1 MTRAE
6 YNTTRVIPERKKA
19 TRNSKRS
26 IDAFIKNVR
35 ERIAIEH
42 PEALSRFDNELSV
55 RLMVLYFYFT
65 KYITSRWNVDGMFCA
80 TLVADK
86 NKITYTDNLLDD
98 SKDFTWLRKIATEKL
113 MNTARKD

>member
-6 YNTTRVIPERKKA
+6 YNTTRVIHKRKSA
-19 TRNSKRS
+19 TKNSKRS
-26 IDAFIKNVR
+26 IDAFIRNVR
-35 ERIAIEH
+35 ERTAIEH

-55 RLMVLYFYFT
+55 RLMILYFYFT
-65 KYITSRWNVDGMFCA
+65 KYITSRWDVSGMFCA
-80 TLVADK
+80 TLASDG

-98 SKDFTWLRKIATEKL
+98 SKDFMWLRKIATEKL